1 MKVLNLFKKNVQN
14 GIIGT
19 IVISL
24 IFYIVIVSLAL
35 WIGLS
40 FTHKYGNSTTDTPA
54 VLSNMFV
61 WSATLIGPIVAIILI
76 NSWRYQKNFE
86 ANFELLNASEENL
99 IRFKNKIYPICQTVI
114 KIHEVGC
121 QDQRYYLAHSLFRR
135 PLQISD
141 ECLNDFYLHMERY
154 LNYNENIELKK
165 LFNEYYGIA
174 NDFLYIN
181 KQIIS
186 SYYSPIYYQLKE
198 QPLGNG
204 WVDSTITVNF
214 PEGSPQK
221 RKIESQYSIFNNHYD
236 NTGFNIEMDK
246 ESGEMKSIRKTYK
259 EYYDLMDSYYKQLNA
274 KIREINRA

>member
-1 MKVLNLFKKNVQN
+1 MKILNLFKKNMPN
-14 GIIGT
+14 GIVGT

-24 IFYIVIVSLAL
+24 LFYIGIVILAL
-35 WIGLS
+35 GIGQF
-40 FTHKYGNSTTDTPA
+40 FTYKYGNSTTDTPA

-61 WSATLIGPIVAIILI
+61 WSATLFGPIVAIILI

-99 IRFKNKIYPICQTVI
+99 IRFKNKVYPICQTVI

-121 QDQRYYLAHSLFRR
+121 QNQTYYVAHSLFRH
-135 PLQISD
+135 PIEISN

-154 LNYNENIELKK
+154 LNYNENPELNK

-186 SYYSPIYYQLKE
+186 DYYSPIYHQLIK
-198 QPLGNG
+198 QPSGEG
-204 WVDSTITVNF
+204 WVDSKISDIF
-214 PEGSPQK
+214 PKGSPQI
-221 RKIESQYSIFNNHYD
+221 RQIESQYSIFNERYK
-236 NTGFNIEMDK
+236 NTGSNMEMDK
-246 ESGEMKSIRKTYK
+246 ESGEIIPTRKTYK